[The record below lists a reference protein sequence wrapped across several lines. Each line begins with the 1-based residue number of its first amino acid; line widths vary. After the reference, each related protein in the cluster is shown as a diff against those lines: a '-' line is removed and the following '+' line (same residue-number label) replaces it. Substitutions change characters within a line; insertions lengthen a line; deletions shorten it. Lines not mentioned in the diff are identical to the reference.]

1 MQTVM
6 ADALAACCCAS
17 IAAAELAHVMVA
29 LLGPS
34 HRYMMTAM
42 DAKLQT
48 HTLQQQ
54 SSAMQ
59 HTIIALLHTR
69 DMTQQNQNI
78 QQADET
84 VH

>member
-1 MQTVM
+1 M

-17 IAAAELAHVMVA
+17 IAAAELALHVMVA

-34 HRYMMTAM
+34 HRYMTTAT